1 MGIRRLASLSIVF
14 TVSAGTILLVLGLR
28 NSWRFSFD
36 RANGDLYIGDVGQ
49 NLWEE
54 IDFEAA
60 GSPGGLNFGWRCKEG
75 THDYN
80 FSGACSA
87 LSLTEPIAEYG
98 RSEGSSVTG
107 GFVYRGSR
115 YPALVGRY
123 FYGDYVAGKIWSI
136 YKTGADP
143 ITWSSPELELD
154 TPLYI
159 SAFGEDE
166 GGELYVL
173 DYDGGTIRRLADVRG
188 PATG

>member
-36 RANGDLYIGDVGQ
+36 RANGELY
-49 NLWEE
+49 
-54 IDFEAA
+54 
-60 GSPGGLNFGWRCKEG
+60 
-75 THDYN
+75 T
-80 FSGACSA
+80 SA
-87 LSLTEPIAEYG
+87 MWARIC
-98 RSEGSSVTG
+98 
-107 GFVYRGSR
+107 
-115 YPALVGRY
+115 
-123 FYGDYVAGKIWSI
+123 
-136 YKTGADP
+136 TGANP